1 MGEEEQHESH
11 NSTNYINAKIVIT
24 AIVRVLLGG
33 AFVLAMVNY
42 GMNIQKRFDAAE
54 KKEEKSKHVDEII
67 AVKYGA
73 KTFDYSVPEGQKAG
87 RYVLNKLG
95 AGVEDKYYVID
106 NSDTLREALEL
117 VSSLSE
123 GEVKLD
129 VSDDFF
135 ISSSIIAVPVEKV
148 DLADISIKSVTRDE
162 NYNIQI
168 DAELLSAE
176 GIDER
181 AGSILFVQ
189 LENIQPKKVT
199 VNLD

>member
-24 AIVRVLLGG
+24 AIVSVLLGG

-54 KKEEKSKHVDEII
+54 KKEEQSKHVDEII